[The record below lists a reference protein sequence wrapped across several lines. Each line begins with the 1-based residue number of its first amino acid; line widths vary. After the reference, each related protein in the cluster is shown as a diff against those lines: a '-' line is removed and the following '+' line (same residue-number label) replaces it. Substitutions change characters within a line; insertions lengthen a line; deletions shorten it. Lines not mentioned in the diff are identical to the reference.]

1 MSTLDYDEAKKKR
14 PRKKKMIRISLAV
27 GILGIVVGAIYFG
40 FTTYQYNYG
49 SFKGYTVKES
59 VEKGDDNSTQFTSY
73 KNNLLKVSRDGVMA
87 LDTEGEYI
95 WNGSYEMLDP
105 VFDLCGDYVAIAERN
120 GTQISIFGEKGLVNS
135 ITVEHPVLS
144 VQIAN
149 QGVVAVM
156 MEESNSVYIS
166 IYASNGSEKWAYK
179 KELSSTGFPLSMTLS
194 NDGKKLVL
202 SYLETVSGTLTTNI
216 ACYNM
221 DETGRNENQNFVGGS
236 IYEGEVVPKVDF
248 LANNVVCFY
257 KDTGFVLYKM
267 NRKLGKEPI
276 KEVTFET
283 PIRSVFSSSSYVG
296 VITESGDDK
305 EKYIVT
311 VYDLAGKKVLEK
323 GINYDYISVSMKDT
337 EILFYDY
344 SGCMILN
351 TKGKVRFQTDFNEN
365 IVAMCGATKN
375 KYYVV
380 YGDRID
386 LIQLRGGK

>member
-1 MSTLDYDEAKKKR
+1 
-14 PRKKKMIRISLAV
+14 
-27 GILGIVVGAIYFG
+27 
-40 FTTYQYNYG
+40 
-49 SFKGYTVKES
+49 
-59 VEKGDDNSTQFTSY
+59 
-73 KNNLLKVSRDGVMA
+73 
-87 LDTEGEYI
+87 
-95 WNGSYEMLDP
+95 
-105 VFDLCGDYVAIAERN
+105 
-120 GTQISIFGEKGLVNS
+120 
-135 ITVEHPVLS
+135 
-144 VQIAN
+144 
-149 QGVVAVM
+149 M

-386 LIQLRGGK
+386 LIQLKGGK